1 MDDHVLS
8 ALEDLRYDGP
18 LAGDELFAKEIEEA
32 KSVKFT
38 GLVAWL
44 SSEIKNLCN
53 LEDHVNAITDVDDW
67 NTFLLEISSFLK
79 EMQCPINAL
88 MDGPVSQRLVS
99 KENRLLLLGFLC
111 DELQAARMIKVLH
124 PDSSALQVQMDES
137 ALAKAMKGMLITLGF
152 GKPPPN
158 ITPAQLFSKAESK
171 VRELVPKA
179 GPTVMNKPLF
189 LGGLTEKQW
198 FALAK
203 LQEQM
208 QEEYRVRRETLIKR
222 LDVTIQSFLWAER
235 LKGMED
241 KIMQVYQ
248 PRRKLMEAEPSVS
261 VGHVLAARED
271 LTMLEKT
278 SGAGVRKNTKS
289 AINKVLIGMVPDRG
303 GRPSEQEP
311 PPPEMPS
318 WQKRTDGPQGGG
330 GRGGGTS
337 YSTGRVQ
344 NAGWDDQ
351 RRGGDGRGD
360 GGYGG
365 GGYGQR
371 DQRESRGGH
380 RRDGGHRGGGGGGY
394 GGGQQG
400 GYGGGQQGGYGG
412 GQQGGYGGGHQGGYG
427 GGHQGGYGGG
437 HQGGYGGGGGSHR
450 QDNYGQREGYSGGGR
465 GGGGYR
471 GGRGGRGGGSRQ
483 YDR

>member
-1 MDDHVLS
+1 MNPSQARRSLSIGRVKRGVCYLISLSGILSSKSDMDDHVLT
-8 ALEDLRYDGP
+8 ALEDLKYDGA
-18 LAGDELFAKEIEEA
+18 LSDAELFAKEIEDP
-32 KSVKFT
+32 KSTKFT
-38 GLVAWL
+38 GLVSWL
-44 SSEIKNLCN
+44 STEIKSLCN

-67 NTFLLEISSFLK
+67 NTFLLEISAFLK
-79 EMQCPINAL
+79 EMQCPMTAL
-88 MDGPVSQRLVS
+88 TDGPVSQRLMT
-99 KENRLLLLGFLC
+99 KENRLFLLGFLC
-111 DELQAARMIKVLH
+111 DELQAARMIKVLR
-124 PDSSALQVQMDES
+124 PESGALQVQMEES
-137 ALAKAMKGMLITLGF
+137 PVAKAMKGMLMTLGF
-152 GKPPPN
+152 GKPPPT

-179 GPTVMNKPLF
+179 GPTVMSKPLF

-203 LQEQM
+203 LQAQM

-222 LDVTIQSFLWAER
+222 LDVTIQSFKWAER

-241 KIMQVYQ
+241 KIMAAYQ
-248 PRRKLMEAEPSVS
+248 PRRRLMEAEPSVS

-289 AINKVLIGMVPDRG
+289 AVNRVLIGNVPDRG
-303 GRPSEQEP
+303 GRPEEQQS

-337 YSTGRVQ
+337 YSTGRIQ
-344 NAGWDDQ
+344 GAGWDAQ
-351 RRGGDGRGD
+351 RGDGRGD
-360 GGYGG
+360 QGGGGYG

-371 DQRESRGGH
+371 DQRESRGG
-380 RRDGGHRGGGGGGY
+380 RGGGRGGGRDGGYQGGGYGHQDSYGGGGY
-394 GGGQQG
+394 GGGG
-400 GYGGGQQGGYGG
+400 GYK
-412 GQQGGYGGGHQGGYG
+412 
-427 GGHQGGYGGG
+427 
-437 HQGGYGGGGGSHR
+437 
-450 QDNYGQREGYSGGGR
+450 QDNYGQREGGGGR
-465 GGGGYR
+465 GGYR
-471 GGRGGRGGGSRQ
+471 GGRGGGGRGGGRQ

>member
-1 MDDHVLS
+1 MDDHVLT

-18 LAGDELFAKEIEEA
+18 LVNEELFAKEIEEA

-44 SSEIKNLCN
+44 STQIKSLCN
-53 LEDHVNAITDVDDW
+53 LEEHVNAITDLDDW
-67 NTFLLEISSFLK
+67 NTFLLELSAFLK
-79 EMQCPINAL
+79 EMQCPL
-88 MDGPVSQRLVS
+88 SVLTDGPVSQRLVS

-137 ALAKAMKGMLITLGF
+137 PVAKAMKGMLITLGF
-152 GKPPPN
+152 GKPPAN
-158 ITPAQLFSKAESK
+158 ITPAQLFSKVESK
-171 VRELVPKA
+171 VRELVPKV
-179 GPTVMNKPLF
+179 GPAVMSKPLF
-189 LGGLTEKQW
+189 AGGLTEKQW

-208 QEEYRVRRETLIKR
+208 QSEYRVRRETLIKR
-222 LDVTIQSFLWAER
+222 LDVTIQSFLWAEH

-241 KIMQVYQ
+241 KIMQAYQ
-248 PRRKLMEAEPSVS
+248 PRRKLLDTEPNVS
-261 VGHVLAARED
+261 MGHVLAARED

-289 AINKVLIGMVPDRG
+289 AVNRVLIGMVPDRG
-303 GRPSEQEP
+303 GRPEEQQP

-318 WQKRTDGPQGGG
+318 WQKRSDAPQG

-337 YSTGRVQ
+337 FSSGRIQ
-344 NAGWDDQ
+344 GSGWDDQ

-371 DQRESRGGH
+371 DQRDSRGGH
-380 RRDGGHRGGGGGGY
+380 GRDGGYQGGGGGY
-394 GGGQQG
+394 RQQDS
-400 GYGGGQQGGYGG
+400 YGGG
-412 GQQGGYGGGHQGGYG
+412 
-427 GGHQGGYGGG
+427 
-437 HQGGYGGGGGSHR
+437 QGGYGGGGGGYK
-450 QDNYGQREGYSGGGR
+450 QDGYNQRDGRSGGG
-465 GGGGYR
+465 GGGRGGYR
-471 GGRGGRGGGSRQ
+471 GGRGGGRGGGRQ